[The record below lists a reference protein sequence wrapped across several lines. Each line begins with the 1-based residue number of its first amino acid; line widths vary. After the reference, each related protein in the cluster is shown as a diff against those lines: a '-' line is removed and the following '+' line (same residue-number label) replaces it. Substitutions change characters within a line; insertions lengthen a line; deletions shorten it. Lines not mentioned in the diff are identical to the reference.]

1 MAKSVQH
8 VKEMSKDVFTKR
20 LYRAVGGIL
29 KQKCCGK
36 VPGNFKIRRPI
47 TGCGLI
53 RNTNI

>member
-29 KQKCCGK
+29 KQNAVEKSLVISK
-36 VPGNFKIRRPI
+36 
-47 TGCGLI
+47 
-53 RNTNI
+53 